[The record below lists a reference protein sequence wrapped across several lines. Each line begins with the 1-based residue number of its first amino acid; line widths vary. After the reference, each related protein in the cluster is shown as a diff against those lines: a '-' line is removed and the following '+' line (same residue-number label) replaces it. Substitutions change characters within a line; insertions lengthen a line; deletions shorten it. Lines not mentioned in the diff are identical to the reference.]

1 MTPSSLRSPAAPD
14 GPGPN
19 RRRDAIID
27 PDRYDAVVF
36 DLDGVVAD
44 TAAVHA
50 TAWRRL
56 FDEYLA
62 TRPAVPGE
70 DHSPFTDDDY
80 RRFVDG
86 RFRYDGVRG
95 FLTSRGIRT
104 DLTTIHELGDRK
116 NQDFLEHLHRDGVRA
131 FPDTIALI
139 DRLDAADLSYAVIS
153 ASRNCAEVLTAAGL
167 QDVFEVQV
175 DGLVARELDLPDKP
189 DPAVF
194 LLAAH
199 WLGVSPPRTVVVE
212 DALAGVEAGQ
222 AGGFGLVIGVDRTGH
237 ADELFEHGADIVVSD
252 LAEVVVST
260 GREQSR

>member
-1 MTPSSLRSPAAPD
+1 MTPSSLRNRGEPD
-14 GPGPN
+14 GPRPN

-36 DLDGVVAD
+36 DLDAVVTD

-50 TAWRRL
+50 IAWRRL

-62 TRPAVPGE
+62 TRPAAPGE

-80 RRFVDG
+80 RRFLDG
-86 RFRYDGVRG
+86 RSCYDGVSG
-95 FLTSRGIRT
+95 FLISRGITT
-104 DLTTIHELGDRK
+104 DLTTIHELGERK
-116 NQDFLEHLHRDGVRA
+116 GQYFLEHLHRDGVHA
-131 FPDTIALI
+131 FPDTMALI
-139 DRLDAADLSYAVIS
+139 DRLDAAGLTYGVIS

-167 QDVFEVQV
+167 QDVFEVRV
-175 DGLVARELDLPDKP
+175 DGLVARELDLPGKP

-199 WLGVSPPRTVVVE
+199 WLGVTPLRTVVVE
-212 DALAGVEAGQ
+212 GSLAGVEAGR

-237 ADELFEHGADIVVSD
+237 ADDLFEHGADVVVGD
-252 LAEVVVST
+252 LAEAVV
-260 GREQSR
+260 